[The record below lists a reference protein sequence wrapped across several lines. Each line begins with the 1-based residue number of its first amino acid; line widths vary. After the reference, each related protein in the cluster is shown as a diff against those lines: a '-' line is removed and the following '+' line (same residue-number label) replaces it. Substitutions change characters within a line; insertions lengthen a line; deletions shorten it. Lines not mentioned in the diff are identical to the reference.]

1 MKPIYKYYLDG
12 KHVDCPI
19 GWEKWE
25 DSISVDRT
33 LKGLLV
39 QSDVSLEFMGLGFQ
53 LLKSREDRGGQD
65 ELVSVR
71 VEQLCS
77 EAGDYNTIY
86 NGTFFINQVDF
97 DLIQCIAKCKMQD
110 NGYYSKIYKNKSL
123 EAYIETG
130 KSKNEVSIQ
139 SVGRCYVKY
148 LDPCT
153 GIEPVSNLPTA
164 WRVSEILRFLVRYM
178 SDDEMDFYSS
188 LFDVG
193 GYWEFLTISQGKY
206 IHVDGSAPS
215 DDSGPVLSFELL
227 LNELNSKDDLWF
239 YVDTT
244 KVKPTLVIERFD
256 TLFTSKV
263 VHKFANVTK
272 LSTTYDITQMY
283 AKVNFGSGEIKEKG
297 DAVCSDACYFEEAIF
312 IGCKD
317 ETFTILGKSNID
329 ATLNL
334 KGDFI
339 VSPNIIQSI
348 IYDNIQDF
356 DDNFF
361 FIDCKEVATTT
372 PFVRLWANQKH
383 ILSSGSKVFNWRLM
397 NNEVCDR
404 YFRGIPNS
412 IAKWIGDKPVRF
424 KAVSSAQSSTI
435 VLTSAPSTYEPVQF
449 DNDYYV
455 GTYGEGF
462 DDSNQYGNGTLQGTT
477 VSRPNSRFTAP
488 SSSIYKLKATI
499 NLITTGSTNFTIH
512 LKRYSSTGVFLNKIS
527 SPNKWNYQGYDTMV
541 IEGSFLLDAG
551 DYVIVAVESYSPVWA
566 GYDWVVEGGSIFEL
580 TGSAVYSGIAKNQG
594 TELYPVK
601 KISSEDSLS
610 CDDFNR
616 IISARFSRLSVSNA
630 KGLVLS
636 GNIDSLKFNRLE
648 GTVKINLMTTYK

>member
-39 QSDVSLEFMGLGFQ
+39 QSDVSLEFTGLGFQ
-53 LLKSREDRGGQD
+53 LLKAREDRGGQD

-86 NGTFFINQVDF
+86 NGTFFINQVEF

-164 WRVSEILRFLVRYM
+164 WRVSEILRFLIRYM

-283 AKVNFGSGEIKEKG
+283 AKVNFGSGEIKKKG
-297 DAVCSDACYFEEAIF
+297 TSDCADGAYYEEVDF
-312 IGCKD
+312 VGCKD

-372 PFVRLWANQKH
+372 PFVRLWANQKD
-383 ILSSGSKVFNWRLM
+383 IYSFGWQIFNWRLM

-412 IAKWIGDKPVRF
+412 IAKWLGSDAGRF
-424 KAVSSAQSSTI
+424 KAKTQAQSSVI
-435 VLTSAPSTYEPVQF
+435 STSPSTYEPVRFENDYGMVAGEQCF
-449 DNDYYV
+449 DNL
-455 GTYGEGF
+455 
-462 DDSNQYGNGTLQGTT
+462 NQYGNGTTQGLP
-477 VSRPNSRFTAP
+477 VSKPNSRYTAVSAGIYKFKTSINIITSFSAKFTVKFKRYDSSNTFINEVAAAEKVVYVGP
-488 SSSIYKLKATI
+488 GNITLEGNFFLGVNDYVQVAIEYTSSS
-499 NLITTGSTNFTIH
+499 
-512 LKRYSSTGVFLNKIS
+512 
-527 SPNKWNYQGYDTMV
+527 
-541 IEGSFLLDAG
+541 
-551 DYVIVAVESYSPVWA
+551 
-566 GYDWVVEGGSIFEL
+566 WVVDVASKFEL
-580 TGSAVYSGIAKNQG
+580 TGYEKFSGIVKDFDNG
-594 TELYPVK
+594 LYPVK

-616 IISARFSRLSVSNA
+616 IASARFSRLSVSNA